1 MANEVRATHEYRPNP
16 NFNLDAVMRA
26 VQEKLSDELKTEAQT
41 MADLPYTAKLG
52 EDEIV
57 LLIQL
62 LNQHTITVQNDP
74 SKAHLLSEG
83 NPQTADGDFT
93 SKLLRKLLAV
103 RRQELSAAD

>member
-16 NFNLDAVMRA
+16 SFRDDVMRA

-52 EDEIV
+52 EEELV

-62 LNQHTITVQNDP
+62 LNQHMMAVHHDP
-74 SKAHLLSEG
+74 SKAHLLIEG
-83 NPQTADGDFT
+83 NPQTADADYT

-103 RRQELSAAD
+103 QQGKLRAD

>member
-1 MANEVRATHEYRPNP
+1 MAY
-16 NFNLDAVMRA
+16 
-26 VQEKLSDELKTEAQT
+26 
-41 MADLPYTAKLG
+41 LPYTAKLG
-52 EDEIV
+52 ENEIV

-83 NPQTADGDFT
+83 TQTADVDYYT